1 MAFQIR
7 TYNQIAPSG
16 LQAFPQSLYQVAP
29 DIASPDGILLRSA
42 NLHEVPLPETVQ
54 GVARAGAGVNN
65 IPVTSLSE
73 RGVPVFNAPG
83 ANANA
88 VKELVLAGM
97 LLGFRHLK
105 QALVFVDELDP
116 SSPDF
121 ERAVEG
127 GKKRF
132 VGHELPG
139 RRLGVVGLGA
149 IGGQVANAARGL
161 GMEVIG
167 FDPGLTVEHA
177 WRLSSD
183 VRQAPNL
190 EALLAESD
198 VVSLH
203 VPLIE
208 ATRGLINADRLRV
221 MKDDAL
227 LLNFARDGL
236 VDRAALLEVLGK
248 GRLSV
253 YVTDFPHPE
262 LQGVERVLSLP
273 HLGASTVEAEANSAV
288 MVVNNLRDF
297 LENGNIRHSV
307 NFPEVIMPRTDGPRL
322 AVANANVPNM
332 VGQVGT
338 TLAEAGLNIVD
349 LLNRSKGDLA
359 YTLIDVDGP
368 VPDRVQAAIQAIDG
382 VLRVRRIPDVG
393 A

>member
-1 MAFQIR
+1 MFKIR
-7 TYNQIAPSG
+7 TYNNIAEQG
-16 LQAFPQSLYQVAP
+16 LKAFPSKDYQVAADTAQP
-29 DIASPDGILLRSA
+29 EGILLRSA
-42 NLHEVPLPETVQ
+42 SLHDEVIDDSVEAI
-54 GVARAGAGVNN
+54 ARAGAGVNN
-65 IPVTSLSE
+65 IPVEQLSA

-105 QALVFVDELDP
+105 QALHFVDGLDGKD
-116 SSPDF
+116 PDF
-121 ERAVEG
+121 QRAVEG

-139 RRLGVVGLGA
+139 RRLGVIGLGA
-149 IGGQVANAARGL
+149 IGGQVANAARSL

-167 FDPGLTVEHA
+167 FDPGLTVAHA

-183 VRQAPNL
+183 VRQAASL
-190 EALLAESD
+190 EELLAASD

-208 ATRGLINADRLRV
+208 PTQGLINADRLRV

-236 VDRAALLEVLGK
+236 VDRDAILDTLGK
-248 GRLSV
+248 GRLSG
-253 YVTDFPHPE
+253 YITDFPHPD
-262 LQGVERVLSLP
+262 LLGVERVLALP

-307 NFPEVIMPRTDGPRL
+307 NFPEVVMPRTDGTRL

-338 TLAEAGLNIVD
+338 GLAEAGLNIVD
-349 LLNRSKGDLA
+349 LLNRSRGELA
-359 YTLIDVDGP
+359 YTLIDVDGS
-368 VPDRVQAAIQAIDG
+368 VPDSALEAVRAIEG
-382 VLRVRRIPDVG
+382 VLRVRHIPG
-393 A
+393 LGS